1 MSVDER
7 YVELCLR
14 LARHEE
20 ELVDF
25 YFGPREIADRVDQLT
40 PADLLS

>member
-7 YVELCLR
+7 YVEFCLR
-14 LARHEE
+14 LGRHDE

-25 YFGPREIADRVDQLT
+25 YFGPREIADRVEQLT